1 MPQFQDSRIWGP
13 TVVWGGRED
22 LTSSRRRIAAGA
34 WFLAAG
40 LLVGTGGATAFADC
54 GSGATKHTRSSS
66 AAERRAASTASGTGH
81 GATTVARGQMRSEH
95 VHATTNHRIRH
106 KPARN
111 SPTDR
116 SEPDTKPTTR
126 ITRNVTEAVG
136 ARQVSADSALTADS
150 AFTTDAASTD
160 GDTAPTSDPT
170 PPTDTA
176 PTGEVA
182 SPPTTN
188 EPQPFPTDSP
198 PTDDPPTPAN
208 DASASGSDQVP
219 SASNAEASDP
229 TTLPTAPNAGQQDA
243 GEGDPSSSDT
253 AASADEQASIPEQ
266 PITSTTDPVAPLTP
280 LPAEVASPPADPTV
294 EVPLVTD
301 DVSGRGRSGARG
313 APALSPLQI
322 LRLMTQAS
330 GSPFTGKATEIP
342 TLLDGSSQRRSGSSA
357 SSFDANTA
365 LVGKSSTSL
374 ASRVEPGAVL
384 PGAVQTFLHSYGQV
398 IVVASLSAMF
408 AVALPGLAGLVIPT
422 MMGMH
427 IGYRQAKAARALR
440 TSGIAQLA
448 ASAPI
453 GVVRSG
459 SLVALRPSR
468 RPPPPPPSIEDLAQ
482 NVA

>member
-1 MPQFQDSRIWGP
+1 M
-13 TVVWGGRED
+13 VWGGRDD

-40 LLVGTGGATAFADC
+40 LLVGTGGATAFADS
-54 GSGATKHTRSSS
+54 GSGACNHTRGSS
-66 AAERRAASTASGTGH
+66 AAERRAASTASGTRH
-81 GATTVARGQMRSEH
+81 GATNVARVHVRSEH
-95 VHATTNHRIRH
+95 VHATTNHRIRQ
-106 KPARN
+106 KPASN
-111 SPTDR
+111 SPTAR
-116 SEPDTKPTTR
+116 RKPDTKPTTR

-136 ARQVSADSALTADS
+136 ARRVSAVSALTADS
-150 AFTTDAASTD
+150 AFATDAASTD
-160 GDTAPTSDPT
+160 EEAAPTSDPT

-198 PTDDPPTPAN
+198 PTDDPPTPDN

-229 TTLPTAPNAGQQDA
+229 TPLPTAPNAGQQDA
-243 GEGDPSSSDT
+243 GEGDSSSSDT
-253 AASADEQASIPEQ
+253 AASTNEQASIPEQ
-266 PITSTTDPVAPLTP
+266 SITPTTDPVAPITP
-280 LPAEVASPPADPTV
+280 PPAEVASPPAVPTA
-294 EVPLVTD
+294 EVPLVTEA
-301 DVSGRGRSGARG
+301 VSGRGRSGARG

-322 LRLMTQAS
+322 LRLMIQAS
-330 GSPFTGKATEIP
+330 GSPSTGKATGIP
-342 TLLDGSSQRRSGSSA
+342 TLLDGSSQMRSGSSA

-384 PGAVQTFLHSYGQV
+384 PGPLQTFLHAYGQV

-459 SLVALRPSR
+459 SLVTLRPR
-468 RPPPPPPSIEDLAQ
+468 RRPPPPSIEDRVQ